1 MLIIY
6 YTKIM
11 KQFSQ
16 FYKTKYFQVFF
27 AVFAFLVVYY
37 RRTEIIL
44 DPQFWAEDGAA
55 WFANAY
61 NIGALKS
68 LFLVQDGYFQS
79 LSRIVA
85 IIAMSFPIIK
95 APLIFNFSA
104 LIVQILPAVFL
115 LSSRFEKLISNFNV
129 RILLVSLYLF
139 LPNTAEVS
147 GNITNAQWFLA
158 LLAFMILIAKSSDR
172 KLWKI
177 FDFSVLVLA
186 GLSGPFSILLLPVA
200 FFVWFYKRKKYYFQN
215 FIIIFSTAA
224 VQIFGI
230 FYLDSGERIAI
241 IPDFTVKLFFSIFG
255 RQVVWGSLIGIN
267 GYVWVLNN
275 ISWYFIFFSFT
286 TFLALLL
293 SVYALFKAPFQ
304 LKLFIMFSLLIFI
317 SSLISPTGLPKD
329 HELEFLS
336 RATTGMRYWIIPMCS
351 FLVTLVWGLSK
362 KNHIAIKIISA
373 MFLMTAIYGAIVDF
387 YHPKFIDYQFRS
399 EIEKFENLP
408 LGHQAFIPINPYGWE
423 MELIKR

>member
-1 MLIIY
+1 
-6 YTKIM
+6 M

-16 FYKTKYFQVFF
+16 FYKTKYFQILF
-27 AVFAFLVVYY
+27 AIFAFLVVYY

-61 NIGALKS
+61 NLGAFKS
-68 LFLVQDGYFQS
+68 LFLVQDGYFQT

-85 IIAMSFPIIK
+85 IVAMLFPIIK

-104 LIVQILPAVFL
+104 LIVQILPAIFL
-115 LSSRFEKLISNFNV
+115 LSSRFEKLISNFNI
-129 RILLVSLYLF
+129 RILLVLLYLF
-139 LPNTAEVS
+139 LPNTAEIS

-158 LLAFMILIAKSSDR
+158 LLAFMVLIAKSSDR
-172 KLWKI
+172 KSWKI
-177 FDFSVLVLA
+177 FDFLVLLLA
-186 GLSGPFSILLLPVA
+186 GLSGPFSILLLPIA
-200 FFVWFYKRKKYYFQN
+200 FFIWFYKRKKYYFQN

-230 FYLDSGERIAI
+230 FYLDGGERIAI
-241 IPDFTVKLFFSIFG
+241 IPDFTVKLFFSIFA
-255 RQVVWGSLIGIN
+255 RQIVWGSLIGVN
-267 GYVWVLNN
+267 GYIWILNN
-275 ISWYFIFFSFT
+275 ISWYFIFFAFS
-286 TFLALLL
+286 TFLALALI
-293 SVYALFKAPFQ
+293 VYALFKSLFE
-304 LKLFIMFSLLIFI
+304 LKLFIIFGLLIFI

-336 RATTGMRYWIIPMCS
+336 RLTTGMRYWMIPMCS

-362 KNHIAIKIISA
+362 KNHIVIKIISA
-373 MFLMTAIYGAIVDF
+373 MFLTTAIYGAVVDF
-387 YHPKFIDYQFRS
+387 HHLKFVDYQFRS
-399 EIEKFENLP
+399 EIKKFEDLP
-408 LGHQAFIPINPYGWE
+408 SGHQMFIPINPYGWE